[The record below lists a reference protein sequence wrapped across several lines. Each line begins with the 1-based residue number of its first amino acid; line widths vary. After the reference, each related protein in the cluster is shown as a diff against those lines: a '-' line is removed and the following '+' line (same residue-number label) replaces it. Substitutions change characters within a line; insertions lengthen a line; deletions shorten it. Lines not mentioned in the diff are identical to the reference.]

1 VTRDL
6 LPSDRAGP
14 INAFLERVGPPEG
27 PFGLIAGDA
36 SFRKYYRMGWPE
48 RRVVLMDAPPPK
60 EDVRP
65 FVAIANHL
73 AKLGFSAPRILASDV
88 PAGLL
93 LLEDFGDDT
102 YTRKLAAGADE
113 KMLYALAIDTLIAL
127 HRNPEAAHIDVPPY
141 DDERLIVEATLLT
154 DWYMPAVLGRELA
167 PDVRADYIA
176 RWRAAFAPAR
186 AVPTTLVLRDY
197 HVDNLMLLPGRTGVA
212 ACGLLDFQDALIG
225 PTAYDLVSLLEDA
238 RRDIAPDLARAM
250 FDRYAAA
257 FPKLDRPA
265 LEAAYAVLG
274 AQRNA
279 KIIGIFTRLLRRD
292 GKPQYL
298 KHIPRVWRLLEGD
311 LQHPALASVRDWF
324 ERHMP
329 KAQRTVP
336 DAKPS

>member
-1 VTRDL
+1 M
-6 LPSDRAGP
+6 SDVLAADRQGA
-14 INAFLERVGPPEG
+14 IVAFLKTAGWGDVPPR
-27 PFGLIAGDA
+27 LLAGDA
-36 SFRKYYRMGWPE
+36 SFRKYYRLGE
-48 RRVVLMDAPPPK
+48 GARRAVLMDAPPPK

-65 FVAIANHL
+65 FVSIANHL
-73 AKLGFSAPRILASDV
+73 GKMGFSAPKIMAADI

-102 YTRKLAAGADE
+102 YTRRLAAGANE
-113 KMLYALAIDTLIAL
+113 KDLYALAIDTLIAL
-127 HRNPEAAHIDVPPY
+127 HRHGEAAQVNAPPY
-141 DDERLIVEATLLT
+141 DDERLIIEATLLT
-154 DWYMPAVLGRELA
+154 DWYMPAVTGREVA
-167 PDVRADYIA
+167 KDVREDYIA
-176 RWRAAFAPAR
+176 RWKAAFAPAH
-186 AVPTTLVLRDY
+186 AMPTTLVLRDY
-197 HVDNLMLLPGRTGVA
+197 HVDNLMLLPGRPGVA

-257 FPKLDRPA
+257 FPTLDRPA
-265 LEAAYAVLG
+265 LESAYAVLG

-311 LQHPALASVRDWF
+311 LQHPALAGVKAWF

-336 DAKPS
+336 EATTS